1 MIDILKP
8 LIKKFMPYAQKQ
20 MGFSRPPKLF
30 LQNDTQN
37 ASDPLGKTGFYDPHN
52 ESITLYIT
60 NRHPKD
66 VMRSLAHELM
76 HHTQKCNGDFDN
88 VGNVGEQGYAQSDPH
103 MRTMEI
109 QAYKASIVFRD
120 WEDSLK
126 ETIYYE
132 HLQKGDKKMSTK
144 NWKNKELNGLLM
156 ERFGFGFKPLLEEE
170 IEEAATGSRI
180 PNRAKEQCERQGK
193 KMVAGKCVDPDTL
206 EEEKGE
212 LEEMCPHEDEAD
224 MVPDDGEEVEGGIE
238 ALVATALAAVHE
250 LAAAVGVDIPT
261 DVEAGADMDMD
272 IELVD
277 DEALE
282 ESPSHPAEDRE
293 GPRGAGRRVK
303 KSSGE
308 RSEG

>member
-1 MIDILKP
+1 
-8 LIKKFMPYAQKQ
+8 MPFAKKQ

-30 LQNDTQN
+30 LRNDTKN
-37 ASDPLGKTGFYDPHN
+37 GGDPLGKTGFYDPHN
-52 ESITLYIT
+52 ESITLYTT

-66 VMRSLAHELM
+66 IMRSLAHELM

-88 VGNVGEQGYAQSDPH
+88 VGNVGEQGYAQNDPH

-120 WEDSLK
+120 WEDSLN

-156 ERFGFGFKPLLEEE
+156 ERFGFGFKPLLAEEKE

-180 PNRAKEQCERQGK
+180 PNRAKQQCEKQGK
-193 KMVAGKCVDPDTL
+193 KLVAGKCVDPDTL

-224 MVPDDGEEVEGGIE
+224 MIPDDGGEMEGGIE
-238 ALVATALAAVHE
+238 AIAAAAMAAVEE
-250 LAAAVGVDIPT
+250 LASA
-261 DVEAGADMDMD
+261 AGADISTDAEADDGMDME

-277 DEALE
+277 DEELE
-282 ESPSHPAEDRE
+282 ERRGRGRKDRHT
-293 GPRGAGRRVK
+293 RGAPDPRLRETIKDMVK
-303 KSSGE
+303 QALKARGTE
-308 RSEG
+308 